1 MSAQIAGLVVILSF
15 VFPVTSAVMRY
26 RRLDAAMKV
35 FAIFCIFYFAIEILE
50 FVLMR
55 MHINNTSES
64 NYFVPIEVMTMCVVY
79 VLSTQSKKIKKTLSI
94 ITTVFMCI
102 WLVDKIYFEVPGLV
116 NNEMAL
122 TSRIV
127 IVLLSV
133 VTINVN
139 MKNLDHPFTDEPIF
153 WVSIGTI
160 IYSAGVAVLIGSINE
175 LAKLGLSV
183 FNSVWYINWVLE
195 ILCNLIF
202 TKGFLCKAK
211 YQI

>member
-1 MSAQIAGLVVILSF
+1 MSAKIMDLIVISSF
-15 VFPVTSAVMRY
+15 VFPVTAGIMRY

-35 FAIFCIFYFAIEILE
+35 FALFCIFYFAVEIVE
-50 FVLMR
+50 FILAI
-55 MHINNTSES
+55 MHTNNTSES

-79 VLSTQSKKIKKTLSI
+79 VLSTKNKRIKKVLSI
-94 ITTVFMCI
+94 ITAVFLCI
-102 WLVDKIYFEVPGLV
+102 WLVDKIYFEVPGII

-153 WVSIGTI
+153 WVSIGTL

-183 FNSVWYINWVLE
+183 FNSIWYINWVLE
-195 ILCNLIF
+195 ILCNVIF
-202 TKGFLCKAK
+202 TKGFFCKAK

>member
-1 MSAQIAGLVVILSF
+1 MPAKTIDLMVISSF
-15 VFPVTSAVMRY
+15 VLPAISGIMRY
-26 RRLDAAMKV
+26 KRLDAAMKV
-35 FAIFCIFYFAIEILE
+35 FALLCILYFALE
-50 FVLMR
+50 TVEYFLAIMR
-55 MHINNTSES
+55 INNTSES
-64 NYFVPIEVMTMCVVY
+64 NYFVPIEVVTMCVVY
-79 VLSTQSKKIKKTLSI
+79 VLSTQRKRIKTTLSV
-94 ITTVFMCI
+94 ITAAFMCI
-102 WLVDKIYFEVPGLV
+102 WLVDKIYFEVPGFI

-133 VTINVN
+133 ITINVN

-153 WVSIGTI
+153 WVSIGTL

-183 FNSVWYINWVLE
+183 FNSVWTINWVLE

-202 TKGFLCKAK
+202 TKGFFCKAK